1 MSISLL
7 EREAE
12 LEIAQELTPTATEA
26 PTATTT
32 YEETTAINNIEQ
44 TEAMSAV
51 TEIGYEMLIPFIRRV
66 PVVGIGH
73 SCEDVI
79 EQFAEAPDNEC
90 VVVCNE
96 AHKPLGLVMKNRLTI
111 IQTHR
116 FGREIYY
123 GKSIAKLM
131 DKHPL
136 VVNQHISP
144 QYLLDLA
151 LGRDEK
157 TLYDCVIVAED
168 DRYVGILTMSDLLK
182 LSRLIQQ
189 KTVQTQVA
197 TIRGAEAMI
206 HEIDRSVVQ
215 VHEASQHGESMSQT
229 MLDLTLKGK
238 NELDKVSVAF
248 HNLSARTNVQEAQIS
263 ELQDRAGAIGKVS
276 KLIREL
282 ANQCNLLAVNATIE
296 AARAGEHGRG
306 FAVVADE
313 VRKLASQTKQSADDI
328 NGLIGSILEA
338 VKETVHLV
346 SEGKSEADSSQLYV
360 KEASDVFQQLF
371 HAAAGNSSSAGEIG
385 KLANDAYQQSQ
396 RVTEQMKQ
404 LMEDIQVR

>member
-1 MSISLL
+1 MSTLLL

-12 LEIAQELTPTATEA
+12 LQKAQKLKTAA
-26 PTATTT
+26 PTATITT
-32 YEETTAINNIEQ
+32 HEQSTMTNNIDHA
-44 TEAMSAV
+44 EAISEIA
-51 TEIGYEMLIPFIRRV
+51 EIGYEILKPFIRNV
-66 PVVGIGH
+66 PIVGIGH
-73 SCEDVI
+73 TCEEVI
-79 EQFAEAPDNEC
+79 EQFAESPDNEC
-90 VVVCNE
+90 VVVCDE
-96 AHKPLGLVMKNRLTI
+96 AGKPLGLVMKNRLTI

-131 DKHPL
+131 DGQPL
-136 VVNQHISP
+136 TVNQHILP
-144 QYLLDLA
+144 QQLLDLA
-151 LGRDEK
+151 LGRDDR
-157 TLYDCVIVAED
+157 TVYDCVIVAED
-168 DRYVGILTMSDLLK
+168 DRYIGILTMSDLLK

-189 KTVQTQVA
+189 KTVQSQVA
-197 TIRGAEAMI
+197 TIRGAENMI

-215 VHEASQHGESMSQT
+215 VHEASQLGESMSQS

-238 NELDKVSVAF
+238 NELDKVSAAF
-248 HNLSARTNVQEAQIS
+248 HNLSARTNVQEIQIS
-263 ELQDRAGAIGKVS
+263 ELQDRAGAVGKVS

-313 VRKLASQTKQSADDI
+313 VRKLATQTKQSADDI
-328 NGLIGSILEA
+328 NLLISAILEA

-346 SEGKSEADSSQLYV
+346 SEGKSEADSSQSYV
-360 KEASDVFQQLF
+360 KEAADVFQQLF
-371 HAAAGNSSSAGEIG
+371 HTAAGNSRSAGEIG
-385 KLANDAYQQSQ
+385 KLASDAYAQSQ

-404 LMEDIQVR
+404 LMADMQVSR